1 MSMTEEKQ
9 KKNEAEQFEQAT
21 EYLMEDITANKGANL
36 MLKILAAAL
45 IPMVILVIFAA
56 LALNAVGDDTATK
69 IMEKELRA
77 TGYMMGLCL
86 DNLSSEDYR
95 MENGELYKGE
105 INLSQDQQFLKSVRE
120 NTGVDMILFWEN
132 RQVVSSIDGVNIT
145 PDNNIMQTVLDGGTY
160 FEQSMKIGNEKYYA
174 CFTPVYAA
182 GAPLGVLMTATPI
195 TETEAVYERV
205 INSNVIF
212 MIVQVVIFGI
222 LIAVCV
228 MLITKALMKVV
239 GNLDS
244 VADGSLQLEVSQ
256 KILHRS
262 DEVGKIARAVHS
274 VVVGFSQIVLAI
286 QKSMREMNDFTVKF
300 TDNFDTINQSISSI
314 NTAVN
319 DIAEGVTQQAS
330 DTQRVSESMNDMNQA
345 LNNTA
350 DSVNALG
357 SSAATMKANNDTVD
371 STLKELFEISTRT
384 KASVDEVQKQTNLTN
399 ESVQAIQA
407 ATDIIAGIAS
417 QTNLLSLN
425 ASIEAARA
433 GEMGRGFAVV
443 AEEIRG
449 LADQS
454 KDSADRIRGIVD
466 TLIQNSNHS
475 VEVMDDVVEEIY
487 HQNEKLEVTRDAFA
501 QLNDEITHVVTEI
514 NAISGELDRIEQY
527 KNGVLE
533 RIDVLSE
540 ISQNNAASTE
550 ETAATMDQLAIIVED
565 CKNATEELV
574 TIADELTS
582 SAKKFKLS

>member
-1 MSMTEEKQ
+1 MTEEKQ
-9 KKNEAEQFEQAT
+9 KQNEAEQFEQAT

-45 IPMVILVIFAA
+45 IPMIILVIFAA

-105 INLSQDQQFLKSVRE
+105 INLSQDQQFLKNVRE
-120 NTGVDMILFWEN
+120 NTGVDMILFWGN
-132 RQVVSSIDGVNIT
+132 QQVVSSIDGVNIT
-145 PDNNIMQTVLDGGTY
+145 PDNNVMQTVLGGGTY
-160 FEQSMKIGNEKYYA
+160 FDNSMKIGNEKYFA

-182 GAPLGVLMTATPI
+182 GAPSGVLMTATPI
-195 TETEAVYERV
+195 AETEVVYERV

-212 MIVQVVIFGI
+212 MIVQVVVFGI

-256 KILHRS
+256 KVLHRS

-286 QKSMREMNDFTVKF
+286 QKSMREMNEFTVKF

-350 DSVNALG
+350 YSVNALG
-357 SSAATMKANNDTVD
+357 SSAATMKANNDMVD
-371 STLKELFEISTRT
+371 DTLKELFEISTRT

-565 CKNATEELV
+565 CKNATKELV
-574 TIADELTS
+574 VIADELTS

>member
-1 MSMTEEKQ
+1 MSMTEKKQ
-9 KKNEAEQFEQAT
+9 KQNEAEQFEQAT

-45 IPMVILVIFAA
+45 IPMIILVIFAA

-105 INLSQDQQFLKSVRE
+105 INLSQDQQFLKNVRE
-120 NTGVDMILFWEN
+120 NTGVDMILFWGN
-132 RQVVSSIDGVNIT
+132 QQVVSSIDGVNIT
-145 PDNNIMQTVLDGGTY
+145 PDNNVMQTVLGGGTY
-160 FEQSMKIGNEKYYA
+160 FDNSMKIGNEKYFA

-182 GAPLGVLMTATPI
+182 GAPSGVLMTATPI
-195 TETEAVYERV
+195 AETEVVYERV

-212 MIVQVVIFGI
+212 MIVQVVVFGI

-256 KILHRS
+256 KVLHRS

-286 QKSMREMNDFTVKF
+286 QKSMREMNEFTVKF

-357 SSAATMKANNDTVD
+357 SSAATMKANNDMVD
-371 STLKELFEISTRT
+371 DTLKELFEISTRT

-565 CKNATEELV
+565 CKNATKELV
-574 TIADELTS
+574 VIADELTS